1 MTLPPSRFYT
11 GLVADLYAALRSVDP
26 DPEPYVRFIGRS
38 GEPALELGCGDGDP
52 LLELR
57 RRGLAV
63 EGLDSSPDMLD
74 RCRARAAAAGID
86 VVLHQSTIEE
96 MDLGR
101 RYRSI
106 FLAGPTFNLLADDHT
121 AVQALHR
128 IAAHLE
134 PGGSALV
141 PLFVPEPVAPE
152 EIGRPR
158 RHQEAPDLVL
168 QVTTVSSTRDER
180 ARLQRTVLR
189 YERIRDGAAEVEERE
204 WLLHWHTQESFAS
217 MAGAAGLEV
226 AAVRDAGGGP
236 AAPSSTSFAFVLRRP
251 AVHEGGRL

>member
-1 MTLPPSRFYT
+1 MTLRPSRFYT
-11 GLVADLYAALRSVDP
+11 GLVAELYAALRSVDP
-26 DPEPYVRFIGRS
+26 DPEPYARFIAGS

-63 EGLDSSPDMLD
+63 EGLDSSPDMLE
-74 RCRARAAAAGID
+74 RCRARAAD
-86 VVLHQSTIEE
+86 VGVDIVLHESTIED

-106 FLAGPTFNLLADDHT
+106 FLAGATFNLLPDDH
-121 AVQALHR
+121 AAAQALHR

-134 PGGSALV
+134 PGGAALI
-141 PLFVPEPVAPE
+141 PLFVPDPVAPQE
-152 EIGRPR
+152 RPR
-158 RHQEAPDLVL
+158 RHEAEPGLTL
-168 QVTTVSSTRDER
+168 QVTAVSSTRDES

-189 YERIRDGAAEVEERE
+189 YERIRDGVAEVEERE

-217 MAGAAGLEV
+217 MAEAAGLEV
-226 AAVRDAGGGP
+226 TAVRDAGGGP
-236 AAPSSTSFAFVLRRP
+236 AGPSSTSFVFVLRRP
-251 AVHEGGRL
+251 AVDEDRAP